1 MNIAAGTVGAGFI
14 GKGISAAAKTKM
26 LSNLGIKVAQASP
39 TTAKYGSN
47 IVQ

>member
-1 MNIAAGTVGAGFI
+1 
-14 GKGISAAAKTKM
+14 M

-47 IVQ
+47 IIQGLAGSANKGNLVQRTL